1 MTQDEQQQVNAA
13 MRFLEMQI
21 ANISREGSNAALLA
35 ESFAMRLKVAEAEL
49 EKLRP
54 KPELKAVD

>member
-1 MTQDEQQQVNAA
+1 MTPDEQQQVNAA